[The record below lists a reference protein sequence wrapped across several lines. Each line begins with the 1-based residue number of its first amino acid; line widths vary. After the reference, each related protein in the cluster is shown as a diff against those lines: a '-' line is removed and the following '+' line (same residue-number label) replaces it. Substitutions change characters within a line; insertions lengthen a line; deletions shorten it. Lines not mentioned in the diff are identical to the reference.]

1 MLTQIRPACV
11 MIAAMLLLTGLAYP
25 LAMTGIASVIAP
37 RSATGSL
44 IARDDGVPIGSAL
57 IGQDFTQ
64 PAYLHPRPSVV
75 DYDTA
80 ASGASNL
87 GPTSSEL
94 RESVK
99 ARRDA
104 WETGNGGIAP
114 IDAVTASA
122 SGLDPDISPQNAR
135 GQARRIAEAR
145 GADPAQVLAV
155 IDAHIQNPLLGI
167 YGQPRVNVL
176 MTNLALD
183 AELPAQSAPME

>member
-1 MLTQIRPACV
+1 MLTHIRPACA
-11 MIAAMLLLTGLAYP
+11 MLATMLLLTGLAYP

-44 IARDDGVPIGSAL
+44 IVRDDSVPVGSAL
-57 IGQDFTQ
+57 IGQGFTQ
-64 PAYLHPRPSVV
+64 PAYLHPRPSAV
-75 DYDTA
+75 DYDAA

-87 GPTSSEL
+87 GPSSAEL

-104 WETGNGGIAP
+104 WETENSGIAP

-145 GADPAQVLAV
+145 GVDPEQVLAI
-155 IDAHIQNPLLGI
+155 IDAHIHNPLLGI

>member
-1 MLTQIRPACV
+1 MLTLLRPACA
-11 MIAAMLLLTGLAYP
+11 MLATMLLLTGLAYP

-44 IARDDGVPIGSAL
+44 IARDNGVPIGSAL
-57 IGQDFTQ
+57 IGQGFAQ
-64 PAYLHPRPSVV
+64 PAYLHPRPSAV
-75 DYDTA
+75 DYDAA

-104 WETGNGGIAP
+104 WESENGGSAP